1 MTGYGPDVSG
11 INGSLDF
18 RVAHGNSW
26 AGGGGQKRAQPVT
39 WHEIQW
45 ANNGKHIATPK
56 KNQTYRKSNPTKMM
70 VLFTVL
76 GVTVH

>member
-45 ANNGKHIATPK
+45 ANNGKHIK
-56 KNQTYRKSNPTKMM
+56 QTYSNPQKDIEKNRKI
-70 VLFTVL
+70 
-76 GVTVH
+76 